1 MSEQRH
7 LVFVSDEAW
16 RLGVALASG
25 PVTTAAD
32 ATLEARAAAI
42 KEHLAALGDVGSS
55 VILALPSAW
64 CLSATVSTEGL
75 DRSSRRRAMGFCLEE
90 HLPIAAEDVVA
101 DYVTADDGTAMGV
114 CAEFVKLE
122 AIVTAL
128 EAVGLRVRHVCPAAL
143 LAAAEAVKEHGHV
156 DAVLIGGAGEPG
168 EPAEAGY
175 DFVELRKGKPVR
187 WWWLGPDAAAI
198 QDRLSAWAATAGEAK
213 RLALIGPDAPMRKAL
228 LSAGAV
234 ESVDMKIARD
244 EAAARYQA
252 SAAKTGESLW
262 VDLRCGKLAA
272 PDRFE
277 EYRKPLA
284 ALGAAVVLL
293 LACLAGAMLWRG
305 QHYAAQTRQCVQQQ
319 VRLFKEVMPNQPVP
333 GSIKDRL
340 GSERRKLVALG
351 GQADEGGAAGPGQQV
366 SALLRLRDVLKALP
380 GQGRYRLL
388 DLNIQ
393 PDLIRLEGQVQN
405 HADADV
411 AAAGWRQSG
420 LYDVEPPKT
429 QALKERG
436 VGFAFTAIPRLDGGL
451 PKAGP
456 P

>member
-1 MSEQRH
+1 MARPRVPRRDIALYRDAGFVLLFLLTAVDVALDPSWAGLA
-7 LVFVSDEAW
+7 LVIFCG
-16 RLGVALASG
+16 GVAAGTIRATIKHARSG
-25 PVTTAAD
+25 IP
-32 ATLEARAAAI
+32 AT
-42 KEHLAALGDVGSS
+42 
-55 VILALPSAW
+55 
-64 CLSATVSTEGL
+64 
-75 DRSSRRRAMGFCLEE
+75 
-90 HLPIAAEDVVA
+90 
-101 DYVTADDGTAMGV
+101 
-114 CAEFVKLE
+114 
-122 AIVTAL
+122 
-128 EAVGLRVRHVCPAAL
+128 
-143 LAAAEAVKEHGHV
+143 
-156 DAVLIGGAGEPG
+156 
-168 EPAEAGY
+168 
-175 DFVELRKGKPVR
+175 
-187 WWWLGPDAAAI
+187 
-198 QDRLSAWAATAGEAK
+198 
-213 RLALIGPDAPMRKAL
+213 RKAL

-252 SAAKTGESLW
+252 IAAKTGESLW

-319 VRLFKEVMPNQPVP
+319 ARLFKEVMPNQPVP

-351 GQADEGGAAGPGQQV
+351 GQADEGGAAGVGQQV
-366 SALLRLRDVLKALP
+366 SALVRLRDVLKALP

-411 AAAGWRQSG
+411 VAAGLRQSG